1 MPTHRTPPRADA
13 GFTMVELLIAMV
25 MLVAIS
31 AATFSVFGSQSK
43 SFRTNTN
50 RFDLSQNMRSAIELT
65 ERTTRTM
72 GAGVVGQQPTLVY
85 GGNDIL
91 AFNAD
96 FVERDTVSLRWA
108 AYWNSDAPI
117 AETVAWDASG
127 ATTLPN
133 TSYVYPT
140 TTYRLSSSALSPAE
154 TYILYLQPDA
164 ATTRS
169 DDFILYQ
176 RVNAGTPEILARN
189 LLPPASNRPWFEYL
203 LQRSLSTGD
212 TLLNASGSLLPL
224 IRRPVATATT
234 AADSAN
240 FVRADSVRAVRFR
253 FRVTNGQTGVEEAIR
268 DVETLIEVPNNGIP
282 MPTVCG
288 RSPLPPA
295 TLSLVDAGLGD
306 GRVTVTWTA
315 SPDQTIGEVD
325 VRQYIL
331 WRRLASATVFS
342 EPLLVVRAEAAQPT
356 YTSTILD
363 NLPGTAY
370 VFGVAAQDCTP
381 NLSTTLTSTVTT
393 STAP

>member
-1 MPTHRTPPRADA
+1 MPIQPQSPRSDA

-25 MLVAIS
+25 MLAALS

-43 SFRTNTN
+43 SFRTNTS

-96 FVERDTVSLRWA
+96 YIERDTVNLRWA
-108 AYWNSDAPI
+108 AYWNPDAPA
-117 AETVAWDASG
+117 AEAAAWDAAT

-133 TSYVYPT
+133 TSYTYPAT
-140 TTYRLSSSALSPAE
+140 TFRLSSGSLSPAE
-154 TYILYLQPDA
+154 TYILYLEQDA

-169 DDFILYQ
+169 DDFILFQ
-176 RVNAGTPEILARN
+176 RVNAGTPEMLARN
-189 LLPPASNRPWFEYL
+189 LLAPTGGRPWFQYL
-203 LQRSLSTGD
+203 LQRTLVTGD
-212 TLLNASGSLLPL
+212 TLINAAGGLLPL
-224 IRRPVATATT
+224 IRRPAASATN

-240 FVRADSVRAVRFR
+240 FVRPDSVRAVRFR
-253 FRVTNGQTGVEEAIR
+253 FRVTNGQTGAEQSIR
-268 DVETLIEVPNNGIP
+268 EVETLIEVPNNGIP

-295 TLSLVDAGLGD
+295 TLGLIDSGLGD
-306 GRVTVTWTA
+306 GRVTVSWTA

-331 WRRLASATVFS
+331 WRRLASAPAF
-342 EPLLVVRAEAAQPT
+342 EQPLLVVRAEAGTPT
-356 YTSTILD
+356 YTSAILD

-370 VFGVAAQDCTP
+370 VFGIAAQDCTP
-381 NLSTTLTSTVTT
+381 NLSTTLTSNITT
-393 STAP
+393 STP